1 MEVILAEEKD
11 LGTLLALYAEAR
23 AFMREHGNGGQW
35 GDHYPSRALLLEDI
49 ARERLYLMKDGDEL
63 LGAFV
68 FFVGEE
74 PDYRTIESRWLT
86 DNARYGVIHRV
97 ASAGRGGF
105 LRRVVEF
112 CGARAEDLRIDTHR
126 NNAPMRGALEKLGF
140 LPCGTVIV
148 DDGTERIAYE
158 LCSRISFASQNKCRE
173 DRTDDI

>member
-1 MEVILAEEKD
+1 MEVILAKQSD
-11 LGTLLALYAEAR
+11 LEMLDGLYAGAR

-35 GDHYPSRALLLEDI
+35 GDHYPSRALLSEDI
-49 ARERLYLMKDGDEL
+49 AKERLYLMKDGDEL

-74 PDYRTIESRWLT
+74 PAYRAIDGKWLT
-86 DNARYGVIHRV
+86 DRARCGVIHRV

-112 CGARAEDLRIDTHR
+112 CGARSEDLRIDTHR
-126 NNAPMRGALEKLGF
+126 DNAPMRGALEKLGF
-140 LPCGTVIV
+140 TACGTVIV